1 MFVLTFKLHFSPFS
15 SFKSC
20 IFKYLT
26 KKTYLQSIQ
35 NQTIRLIFK
44 MKLETNSEELHSM
57 SKLKSVSERFN
68 QLNLRYIEESSESNP
83 LLVQLIKE
91 YTESINSITKTDYQS
106 TPLTYIKNLQMKNFE
121 NELFYIKH

>member
-91 YTESINSITKTDYQS
+91 YTESINSIIKTDYQS
-106 TPLTYIKNLQMKNFE
+106 TPLTYIKNLQMKNFW
-121 NELFYIKH
+121 IV

>member
-1 MFVLTFKLHFSPFS
+1 MFDLTFKLHFSPFS

-91 YTESINSITKTDYQS
+91 YTESINSIIKTDYQS

-121 NELFYIKH
+121 NELFL

>member
-1 MFVLTFKLHFSPFS
+1 
-15 SFKSC
+15 
-20 IFKYLT
+20 
-26 KKTYLQSIQ
+26 
-35 NQTIRLIFK
+35 
-44 MKLETNSEELHSM
+44 M

-91 YTESINSITKTDYQS
+91 YTESINSIIKTDYQS

-121 NELFYIKH
+121 NELFL